1 MSGVEAHAGL
11 PWRQSRLQVTATWQW
26 GANQGP
32 AWRAWAVRGGS
43 ALGLALVTAAVL
55 HWLPREAAG
64 PVLAML
70 TLMLACVL
78 FALIQS
84 TLLRLDHPHA
94 ARLVPG
100 HVTALRRSAV
110 LSWLAVSVPAALVI
124 TAWLAWSG
132 HAQRPPLPVVLAF
145 TAALLAFV
153 AAALRWWGLWVLLWL
168 APLVTAPPG
177 LRGPLHAGLVAVW
190 SAWLQHPWVGCA
202 GVLLVTGAGVAA
214 LFGRGDSA
222 HLQAYAR
229 REQLRRIAEAGL
241 GGQKPPLEAYGGWLA
256 VLTRPWRRL
265 ADAWLARCLAR
276 ARPDVPSV
284 MARLEIVL
292 HGQQHWLRQ
301 AAVIVPLLVLV
312 AASLVVVVL
321 LARGEP
327 RQMLE
332 GAKVGLSIGMA
343 SLAVGALASLPG
355 ALWVSRR
362 EQALLVL
369 LPGVPRG
376 AALNRAL
383 AWRQARHMA
392 GLWTLGTLPLLAVAV
407 MTDSPYL
414 VALALVP
421 LAMAPLLWRDA
432 SRACPPNG
440 RSGALPYLA
449 CLTLGLA
456 SMALLRELPAAWW
469 PWSTGLLVFALATGV
484 WRWRRLA
491 VWPAAL
497 PAGRQ

>member
-1 MSGVEAHAGL
+1 MSGVDAHPWR
-11 PWRQSRLQVTATWQW
+11 PWRQSSRQATATWQW

-43 ALGLALVTAAVL
+43 TLVLALVVAAVL
-55 HWLPREAAG
+55 HLLPREAAG
-64 PVLAML
+64 PVLAMV
-70 TLMLACVL
+70 TLLLACVL

-100 HVTALRRSAV
+100 HVAALRRSALV
-110 LSWLAVSVPAALVI
+110 SWLAISVPAALVI
-124 TAWLAWSG
+124 AAWLAWSG

-145 TAALLAFV
+145 TAGLLAYV
-153 AAALRWWGLWVLLWL
+153 AAALRWWGLWVLLWM

-177 LRGPLHAGLVAVW
+177 VRAPLLAGLGAGW
-190 SAWLQHPWVGCA
+190 SAWMQHPWLGCA
-202 GVLLVTGAGVAA
+202 LVLLVTGAAVTA

-241 GGQKPPLEAYGGWLA
+241 SGQKPPLEAYGGWMA

-284 MARLEIVL
+284 MTRLEIVL

-312 AASLVVVVL
+312 TASLVVMMVFTRAQPQQL
-321 LARGEP
+321 
-327 RQMLE
+327 LE

-355 ALWVSRR
+355 ALWMSRR

-369 LPGVPRG
+369 LPGVPHG
-376 AALNRAL
+376 ASLNRAL

-392 GLWTLGTLPLLAVAV
+392 GLWVLGTLPLLAVAV
-407 MTDSPYL
+407 LTGSPYL

-421 LAMAPLLWRDA
+421 LALAPLLWRDA
-432 SRACPPNG
+432 SRARAPNG
-440 RSGALPYLA
+440 WSGALPYLA
-449 CLTLGLA
+449 CLGLGLA
-456 SMALLRELPAAWW
+456 SMALLREYPQAWW
-469 PWSTGLLVFALATGV
+469 PWSAGLLVFAGATGA
-484 WRWRRLA
+484 WRWRRLG

-497 PAGRQ
+497 PAGRR